1 MDIKA
6 WRKEKRAELI
16 ARRVDLNA
24 DTRREWNQRI
34 DSLIEQGFPLL
45 SKMVIGFCWPYRGEY
60 DARFVVKHFRE
71 HGAMTALPAVIAKKA
86 PLEFRHWR
94 PGLQMKKEVYD
105 IPVPQASDVVVPDA
119 LILPMISFDGQ
130 GYRLGYGGGYFDIT
144 LAAINPQPIL
154 IGVCYDQFKVET
166 LHPQPHDIAM
176 DFVVTESGIYTADG
190 DRLALLDSAQ
200 SAKLAERLACE
211 RSLPRTQNLAH
222 LASGYSSPACYAH
235 EVAPGY
241 FGEEPKEKD

>member
-16 ARRVDLNA
+16 VRRMDLNA
-24 DTRREWNQRI
+24 DARRERNQRI

-45 SKMVIGFCWPYRGEY
+45 STMVIGFCWPHRGEY

-71 HGAMTALPAVIAKKA
+71 RGAMTALPAVIAKKA

-94 PGLQMKKEVYD
+94 PGIQMKKEVYD

-119 LILPMISFDGQ
+119 LVVPMISFDGQ

-144 LAAINPQPIL
+144 LAAITPQPIA

-176 DFVVTESGIYTADG
+176 DFVVTESGIYAAHE
-190 DRLALLDSAQ
+190 DRLALLDSAVA
-200 SAKLAERLACE
+200 AKEAERLASE
-211 RSLPRTQNLAH
+211 RNLPRMQNLAH
-222 LASGYSSPACYAH
+222 AAEGYSSPPCYAH
-235 EVAPGY
+235 EIASGY
-241 FGEEPKEKD
+241 FGEEPKEAD